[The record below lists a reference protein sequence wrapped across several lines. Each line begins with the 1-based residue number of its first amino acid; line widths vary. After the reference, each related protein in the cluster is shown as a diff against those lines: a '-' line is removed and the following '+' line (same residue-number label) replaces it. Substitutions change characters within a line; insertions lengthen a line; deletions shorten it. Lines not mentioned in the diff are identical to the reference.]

1 MTQKC
6 LKITQETDIWP
17 EVPPGGPKA
26 PPREPKVALR
36 APFQSLL
43 EVPGGPKF
51 PPRALKVAL
60 RAPFQ
65 VFWMYLGPPVR
76 HWDNFWSTFAPYG
89 ISFEHFG

>member
-1 MTQKC
+1 MIDFSVVFHLGFGHNFYQLLT
-6 LKITQETDIWP
+6 
-17 EVPPGGPKA
+17 
-26 PPREPKVALR
+26 RS
-36 APFQSLL
+36 SLL

-65 VFWMYLGPPVR
+65 VFWRYLGPPVR